1 MNFLQDSLEGFLA
14 REHRV
19 VIVEVTVAKG
29 STPRDEGTFMLVAPT
44 EIHGTVGGGQ
54 LEYDAIEN
62 ARKMLADAGG
72 EARLDIPLGPEIGQ
86 CCGGRV
92 ELTFT
97 FADAQ
102 AREALEARLAEEE
115 RRKPQ
120 VWVFGAGH
128 VGRALADALTML
140 PLNIF
145 VVEARQSELDQLTSE
160 VHHRLAA
167 LPEALV
173 ADIPPGSAV
182 VIVTHDHALDFLI
195 GQEALAR
202 TDLAYVGMVG
212 STSKRASFL
221 HHLERQG
228 IDRSAADRLVLPIG
242 GTAVDDKR
250 PEVIAAMTASEVLL
264 AFAAWRQKG
273 DAPAAAG

>member
-19 VIVEVTVAKG
+19 VIVEVASAKG

-62 ARKMLADAGG
+62 ARKLLADAGG
-72 EARLDIPLGPEIGQ
+72 EARLDIALGPEIGQ

-97 FADAQ
+97 LADEE
-102 AREALEARLAEEE
+102 ARRALDARLAEDE
-115 RRKPQ
+115 RQKPQ
-120 VWVFGAGH
+120 VWIFGAGH

-140 PLNIF
+140 PLNVF

-195 GQEALAR
+195 GQEALGR
-202 TDLAYVGMVG
+202 PDLAYVGMVG
-212 STSKRASFL
+212 SKSKRGAFL

-228 IDRSAADRLVLPIG
+228 IERSAADRLVLPIG
-242 GTAVDDKR
+242 GMAVGDKR

-264 AFAAWRQKG
+264 AFAAGRQR
-273 DAPAAAG
+273 DAAAAAG

>member
-1 MNFLQDSLEGFLA
+1 MNFLQDSQEGFLA

-19 VIVEVTVAKG
+19 VIVEVTAAKG
-29 STPRDEGTFMLVAPT
+29 STPRDEGTLMLVAPT

-62 ARKMLADAGG
+62 ARKLLADAGG
-72 EARLDIPLGPEIGQ
+72 EAKLDIALGPEIGQ

-97 FADAQ
+97 LADEA
-102 AREALEARLAEEE
+102 ARRALDARLAEDE
-115 RRKPQ
+115 RQKPQ
-120 VWVFGAGH
+120 VWIFGAGH

-140 PLNIF
+140 PLNVF

-195 GQEALAR
+195 GQEALGR
-202 TDLAYVGMVG
+202 PDLAYVGMVG
-212 STSKRASFL
+212 SKSKRASFL
-221 HHLERQG
+221 HHLEQQG
-228 IDRSAADRLVLPIG
+228 IERSTADRLVLPIG
-242 GTAVDDKR
+242 GMAVGDKR

-264 AFAAWRQKG
+264 AFAAWRQR
-273 DAPAAAG
+273 DAAAAAG

>member
-19 VIVEVTVAKG
+19 VIVEVTAATG
-29 STPRDEGTFMLVAPT
+29 STPRDDGTFMLVAPT

-62 ARKMLADAGG
+62 ARRMLADAGG
-72 EARLDIPLGPEIGQ
+72 EATLEISLGPEIGE

-97 FADAQ
+97 IGDEE
-102 AREALEARLAEEE
+102 ARRALDARLAEEE
-115 RRKPQ
+115 RLKPQ
-120 VWVFGAGH
+120 VWIFGAGH

-140 PLNIF
+140 PLNVF

-167 LPEALV
+167 LPETLI

-182 VIVTHDHALDFLI
+182 IIVTHDHALDFLI
-195 GQEALAR
+195 GQEALGR

-212 STSKRASFL
+212 SKSKRASFL

-228 IDRSAADRLVLPIG
+228 IDRSTADRLVLPIG

-250 PEVIAAMTASEVLL
+250 PEVIAAMTTSEVLL
-264 AFAAWRQKG
+264 AFTAWRHRG
-273 DAPAAAG
+273 TTPGAN

>member
-19 VIVEVTVAKG
+19 VIVEVTAVRG
-29 STPRDEGTFMLVAPT
+29 SAPRDEGTFMLVAPT

-54 LEYDAIEN
+54 LEYMAIEN

-72 EARLDIPLGPEIGQ
+72 ETRFDIPLGPEIGQ

-97 FADAQ
+97 FADEE
-102 AREALEARLAEEE
+102 ARKALDGRLAEEE
-115 RRKPQ
+115 RQKPQ

-128 VGRALADALTML
+128 VGRALAEALTLL
-140 PLNIF
+140 PVKVF
-145 VVEARQSELDQLTSE
+145 VVEARESELDQLVSG
-160 VHHRLAA
+160 VHQRLDAM
-167 LPEALV
+167 PESLV
-173 ADIPPGSAV
+173 AGIPAGSAV

-195 GQEALAR
+195 AREALAR

-212 STSKRASFL
+212 SKSKRASFA
-221 HHLERQG
+221 HYLEEEGVNRA
-228 IDRSAADRLVLPIG
+228 AADRLVLPIG
-242 GTAVDDKR
+242 GAAVDDKR
-250 PEVIAAMTASEVLL
+250 PEVIAAMTAAELL
-264 AFAAWRQKG
+264 PAFAAWRKSNSSKS
-273 DAPAAAG
+273 A

>member
-19 VIVEVTVAKG
+19 FIVEVTAVKG
-29 STPRDEGTFMLVAPT
+29 SASRDEGTFMLVAPT

-54 LEYDAIEN
+54 LEHMAIEN
-62 ARKMLADAGG
+62 ARKMLGSAGG
-72 EARLDIPLGPEIGQ
+72 EATLDIPLGPDIGQ

-97 FADAQ
+97 FADES
-102 AREALEARLAEEE
+102 ARAALDKRVADEE

-128 VGRALADALTML
+128 VGRALAEALTLL
-140 PLNIF
+140 PLKVF
-145 VVEARQSELDQLTSE
+145 AVEARETELNQLTSE
-160 VHHRLAA
+160 VHRRMVAM
-167 LPEALV
+167 PESLI
-173 ADIPPGSAV
+173 ADIPAGSAV

-195 GQEALAR
+195 GQEALKRA
-202 TDLAYVGMVG
+202 DLAYIGMVG
-212 STSKRASFL
+212 SKSKRGAFV
-221 HHLERQG
+221 HHLEEQG
-228 IDRSAADRLVLPIG
+228 VDRAEADRLVLPIG
-242 GTAVDDKR
+242 GTTVDDKR

-264 AFAAWRQKG
+264 AFAAWRNKS
-273 DAPAAAG
+273 A

>member
-19 VIVEVTVAKG
+19 VIVEVSATKG
-29 STPRDEGTFMLVAPT
+29 SAPRDKGTFMLVAPT
-44 EIHGTVGGGQ
+44 EIHGTIGGGQ
-54 LEYDAIEN
+54 LEYVAIEN
-62 ARKMLADAGG
+62 ARKLLAGAGG
-72 EARLDIPLGPEIGQ
+72 EASLDIPLGPDIGQ

-97 FADAQ
+97 VADEA
-102 AREALEARLAEEE
+102 ARKALDARLKEEE

-128 VGRALADALTML
+128 VGRALAEALTLL
-140 PLNIF
+140 PLKVF
-145 VVEARQSELDQLTSE
+145 VVEARESELDQLTSE
-160 VHHRLAA
+160 VHHRLDAM
-167 LPEALV
+167 PESLV

-195 GQEALAR
+195 GREALAR
-202 TDLAYVGMVG
+202 TDLAYIGMVG
-212 STSKRASFL
+212 SKSKRGSFL
-221 HHLERQG
+221 HYLEEEG
-228 IDRSAADRLVLPIG
+228 IERAVADRLVLPIG

-250 PEVIAAMTASEVLL
+250 PEVIAAMTAAEVLL
-264 AFAAWRQKG
+264 AFAAWRG
-273 DAPAAAG
+273 ETA